1 MTVRNREVRGQVLPR
16 RRFTF
21 YALLYFAGL
30 VVAPVLAIAL
40 ALDAALWLMAGRVI
54 QGCYSIFCLV

>member
-1 MTVRNREVRGQVLPR
+1 MTAGNREVRGQVLPR

-21 YALLYFAGL
+21 CALLYFAGL
-30 VVAPVLAIAL
+30 VAAPVLGLAL

-54 QGCYSIFCLV
+54 QGCYSVFCLV